1 MRGSQ
6 AVRLGE
12 PQDEHPPGWWETRE
26 ERRGRR
32 GIDQRRYEEGF
43 SRQNNLCQRPAET
56 HYTVMFTLQSPGGGG
71 EEFREDFPREVKD
84 IPGSVCRGAGILGQV

>member
-1 MRGSQ
+1 M
-6 AVRLGE
+6 E
-12 PQDEHPPGWWETRE
+12 NHKTNTHPAGGRQEKKE
-26 ERRGRR
+26 EGRR